1 MDPVTQGA
9 FGAIFAQTISNK
21 KKLLLGHKYIYQHK
35 DILDQQLLRAGL
47 RLAKILNTVFS

>member
-21 KKLLLGHKYIYQHK
+21 KK
-35 DILDQQLLRAGL
+35 ILFGSIVGCCAGL
-47 RLAKILNTVFS
+47 APDLDIFIRSCLLYTSDAADE